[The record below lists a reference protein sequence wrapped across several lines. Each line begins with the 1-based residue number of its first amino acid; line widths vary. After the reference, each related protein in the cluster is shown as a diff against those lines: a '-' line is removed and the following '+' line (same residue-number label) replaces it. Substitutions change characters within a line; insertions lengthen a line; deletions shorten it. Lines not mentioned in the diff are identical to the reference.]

1 MGQALANPAAGVM
14 IGAVFGIAVLL
25 ISIVVSAIATA
36 ATTFGVSD
44 VYLEKP
50 TSISGCFSRVK
61 GKVGRVVYT
70 SFEFG
75 LRVGLGFILLIIP
88 GVYWA
93 GKYGLAVPAVVLE
106 DIKARDS
113 FPRSSDL
120 TKGAVSRIVA
130 IYFLTWILIVS
141 IGMAVGLA
149 LGAVAPGLAKAA
161 GTITAAAVQNL
172 ISAIVN
178 TVVTPIM
185 SIALT
190 LAYYDQRVRKEAF
203 DIENMMALLGEP
215 VAAKASDA
223 AMGATS

>member
-1 MGQALANPAAGVM
+1 
-14 IGAVFGIAVLL
+14 
-25 ISIVVSAIATA
+25 
-36 ATTFGVSD
+36 
-44 VYLEKP
+44 
-50 TSISGCFSRVK
+50 
-61 GKVGRVVYT
+61 
-70 SFEFG
+70 
-75 LRVGLGFILLIIP
+75 VGLGFILLIIP